1 MFESIFCLLLQHQ
14 QRADEM
20 SALAQQQP
28 GFDSFNNQSGGGQ
41 NTSGDNSAAAEN
53 SAADATFNAVAANAS
68 NNSGQFENM
77 GYDQVTCKLT
87 VFCCH
92 AMIREILMHKLSTST
107 HIYLISYLIRTTRTC
122 RTWATVATG
131 FLLAP

>member
-1 MFESIFCLLLQHQ
+1 MSFENPAVLESIFCLSLQHQ

-53 SAADATFNAVAANAS
+53 SADATFNAVAANAS

-87 VFCCH
+87 VFCFFA
-92 AMIREILMHKLSTST
+92 AMIREILMLLKLS
-107 HIYLISYLIRTTRTC
+107 IS
-122 RTWATVATG
+122 V
-131 FLLAP
+131 

>member
-1 MFESIFCLLLQHQ
+1 MLELYLKLTFCLPLQHQ

-28 GFDSFNNQSGGGQ
+28 GFDSFNNQSGGAGQ
-41 NTSGDNSAAAEN
+41 NNTSGDNSAAAEN

-77 GYDQVTCKLT
+77 GYDQVTCLITHPKKSNL
-87 VFCCH
+87 H
-92 AMIREILMHKLSTST
+92 MSTST
-107 HIYLISYLIRTTRTC
+107 YQHI
-122 RTWATVATG
+122 
-131 FLLAP
+131 F

>member
-1 MFESIFCLLLQHQ
+1 MEIHLESIFYLPLQHQ

-28 GFDSFNNQSGGGQ
+28 GFDSFNNQSGGGGQ

-53 SAADATFNAVAANAS
+53 SADATFNAVAANAS

-77 GYDQVTCKLT
+77 GYDQVTLKT
-87 VFCCH
+87 S
-92 AMIREILMHKLSTST
+92 ILLH
-107 HIYLISYLIRTTRTC
+107 
-122 RTWATVATG
+122 
-131 FLLAP
+131 FQ

>member
-1 MFESIFCLLLQHQ
+1 MQRWNPYLLFNFAFLLQHQ

-41 NTSGDNSAAAEN
+41 NNTSGDNSAAAEN

-77 GYDQVTCKLT
+77 GYDQVTFQNT
-87 VFCCH
+87 TCC
-92 AMIREILMHKLSTST
+92 SS
-107 HIYLISYLIRTTRTC
+107 
-122 RTWATVATG
+122 
-131 FLLAP
+131 